1 MGIQL
6 NSVAQKK
13 RSDAAH
19 HEPFS
24 LKQISVLAMGVSVLG
39 TGSTP
44 THADNL
50 PSLDIH
56 SALPTEPRKKSH
68 CGAVIGQSLAFA
80 SWVTTSALPSQVDL
94 NFEEAIPSSRASSQ
108 PTATILPQDF
118 SVFTTDSTQ
127 SSWLPSSSPRQPAP
141 SAQQHSFQSP
151 PQQDFVLF
159 DSPQPQRTIV
169 NRTAS
174 SPAVQAAAAFGSL
187 NTTNSSTNR
196 SDSSTS
202 PALQNQRVQ
211 QIIQASG
218 HQFSPSALTNRLNS
232 PAQNQSQQQ
241 QFYASLSTSPSA
253 AAVNQQSRL
262 ARPPVPLFLQ
272 GIGSQRPP
280 AKMDLQGDYSPVP
293 LHRDNPGLPKLDAMN
308 NLEGFTAFGGGTSTA
323 FSSPAINGCDLDM
336 SSASSSANL
345 GTVSPGELLINE
357 QFSAPHSAAFT
368 NLTTPSTFG
377 ESPEFEQFEVSPNF
391 GDLDAGSAEN
401 WYSLFPD
408 ESLITNQA
416 NASVK
421 SPLEVPAELEIT
433 ETDSLPRRKSGHSP
447 PMSNNHARHSS
458 VSGVNSRRRDKPLP
472 PIIIDDPSDTVAM
485 KRARN
490 TLAARKSRERKAQ
503 KLEELEEKIAKLE
516 EERDHWKRLAL
527 SRPSGA

>member
-1 MGIQL
+1 MSPTNCFTCWIALINRAQTAKIQSPKINNIL
-6 NSVAQKK
+6 ST
-13 RSDAAH
+13 H
-19 HEPFS
+19 PF
-24 LKQISVLAMGVSVLG
+24 
-39 TGSTP
+39 
-44 THADNL
+44 
-50 PSLDIH
+50 
-56 SALPTEPRKKSH
+56 
-68 CGAVIGQSLAFA
+68 F
-80 SWVTTSALPSQVDL
+80 SALPSQVDL

-118 SVFTTDSTQ
+118 TVFTTDSTQ
-127 SSWLPSSSPRQPAP
+127 SSWLPSSSSSQPAP

-174 SPAVQAAAAFGSL
+174 SPAIQAAAAFGSL
-187 NTTNSSTNR
+187 NTNTSTSR
-196 SDSSTS
+196 SDLSTS

-253 AAVNQQSRL
+253 AAVNQQTRL
-262 ARPPVPLFLQ
+262 ARPPVPLFQ
-272 GIGSQRPP
+272 GIGNQRPS
-280 AKMDLQGDYSPVP
+280 AKMDLQ
-293 LHRDNPGLPKLDAMN
+293 DAMN
-308 NLEGFTAFGGGTSTA
+308 SLEGFTAFGGGGSTA

-357 QFSAPHSAAFT
+357 QFSAPHSTAFT
-368 NLTTPSTFG
+368 NLTTPSNFG
-377 ESPEFEQFEVSPNF
+377 ESPEFDHFEVSPNF

-401 WYSLFPD
+401 WYPLFT

-447 PMSNNHARHSS
+447 PVSNNHGRHSS